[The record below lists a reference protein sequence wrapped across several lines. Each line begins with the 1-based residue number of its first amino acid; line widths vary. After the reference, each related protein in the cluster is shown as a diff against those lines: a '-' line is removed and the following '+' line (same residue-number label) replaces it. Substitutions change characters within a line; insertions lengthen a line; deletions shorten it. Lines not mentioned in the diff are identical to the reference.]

1 MFFYYVH
8 ISSTHLSIDINLK
21 SIVYCDA
28 IKRDETKNDWNFAR
42 KRFEESTVESEKKNL
57 LHGLTCT
64 KDICL
69 NNRYTFEIICCFF
82 R

>member
-1 MFFYYVH
+1 M
-8 ISSTHLSIDINLK
+8 HLSIDINLK

-42 KRFEESTVESEKKNL
+42 KRFEESTVESEKKYL

-64 KDICL
+64 EDICL
-69 NNRYTFEIICCFF
+69 KSRYTFELKQFNGIFHQTCII
-82 R
+82 